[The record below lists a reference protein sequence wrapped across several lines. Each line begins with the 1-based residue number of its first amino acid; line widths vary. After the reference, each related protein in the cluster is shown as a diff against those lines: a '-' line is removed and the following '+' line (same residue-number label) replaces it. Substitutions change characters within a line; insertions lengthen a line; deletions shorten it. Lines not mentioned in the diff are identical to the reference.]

1 MKYGLPD
8 LNDGKRWSET
18 DIEDLKGAVAYGRTL
33 EEAAT
38 FLCRGGPL
46 EDVCH
51 QGGRAVASRR
61 PRKPV

>member
-8 LNDGKRWSET
+8 VNDGAPWSKT

-38 FLCRGGPL
+38 FLCRSGSLG
-46 EDVCH
+46 DVATKA
-51 QGGRAVASRR
+51 QELGLKWKA
-61 PRKPV
+61 K